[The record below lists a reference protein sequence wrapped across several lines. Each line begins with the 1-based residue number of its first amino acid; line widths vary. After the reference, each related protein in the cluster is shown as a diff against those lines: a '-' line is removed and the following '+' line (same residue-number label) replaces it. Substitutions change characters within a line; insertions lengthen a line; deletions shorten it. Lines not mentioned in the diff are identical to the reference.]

1 MSAKEKGGM
10 IVSRTAKAY
19 VAPGANVMAFSAKD
33 DILGRGSVDAAM
45 FSLFP
50 GEEEEQIE
58 FPEEN
63 N

>member
-1 MSAKEKGGM
+1 M
-10 IVSRTAKAY
+10 SRTAKAY

-63 N
+63 K